1 MFNFYAF
8 FFFVDFDRNANNPST
23 VPPVIEK
30 DLDLSLNVAATV
42 REENQM
48 LDSYVVVNTEG
59 KQSSDSN
66 GNSSD
71 VKQVNENLKTQTF
84 SETEDNKSIKIKDE
98 VKNEEKMQVDQT
110 AESTGGQSFKEL
122 HSSNKE
128 LVKEEKE
135 QSEVKDE
142 NTSLNDDHHTAKP
155 CSKQP
160 ENLVHKNVPPP
171 TESLTISHETSKPQ
185 KSDRAKL
192 SSGNSTKDEEDEKS
206 SDICTPPNLTPKSGV
221 SSTVENPADEKDTKT
236 EHDLDER
243 QKPHNAHTK
252 DNETVEMDIEESD
265 TDSDS
270 SSEESQKDESNF
282 EAGGQKPKKRQKK
295 RKKAKE
301 KYLKKLE
308 RKERNKT
315 NKENSDTA
323 VDDFNRP
330 SKKKEQRKG
339 NESSLAT
346 QSHFENTTYPS
357 TSKSSLFT
365 SGSESEGQLFQAKQP
380 EEGLQ
385 NGSSVDSKQYQV
397 SKPGLVLW
405 FFFYLSHFF
414 LDLV

>member
-8 FFFVDFDRNANNPST
+8 FLVDFNRNANNPST

-30 DLDLSLNVAATV
+30 HVDFSLNVTATV

-48 LDSYVVVNTEG
+48 LDSYVVVNTKG
-59 KQSSDSN
+59 TPSSDSN
-66 GNSSD
+66 KNSPD
-71 VKQVNENLKTQTF
+71 VKQVDENLKIQKF
-84 SETEDNKSIKIKDE
+84 SETEDNKNIKIKDD
-98 VKNEEKMQVDQT
+98 VKKEEERQVDQT
-110 AESTGGQSFKEL
+110 AESFGAQSVKEL

-135 QSEVKDE
+135 QSEVEDE
-142 NTSLNDDHHTAKP
+142 RTSFNDDHHAVKQ
-155 CSKQP
+155 CSNQP
-160 ENLVHKNVPPP
+160 ENLVHKNVPSP
-171 TESLTISHETSKPQ
+171 TEPLSLSHETSKPRE
-185 KSDRAKL
+185 SDRAKL
-192 SSGNSTKDEEDEKS
+192 SSGDSTKEEEDEKS
-206 SDICTPPNLTPKSGV
+206 SDIWTPPKSGV
-221 SSTVENPADEKDTKT
+221 SSTVENPADKKDHKT
-236 EHDLDER
+236 EHDSEER
-243 QKPHNAHTK
+243 QKPNTK
-252 DNETVEMDIEESD
+252 DNDMVEIEIEESD

-295 RKKAKE
+295 RKKKKE

-308 RKERNKT
+308 RKEKNKT

-339 NESSLAT
+339 NESSSTT
-346 QSHFENTTYPS
+346 QTHLENTMYSPN
-357 TSKSSLFT
+357 SKSILFT
-365 SGSESEGQLFQAKQP
+365 SGSEREGQLFPANQP

-397 SKPGLVLW
+397 SKPG
-405 FFFYLSHFF
+405 
-414 LDLV
+414 